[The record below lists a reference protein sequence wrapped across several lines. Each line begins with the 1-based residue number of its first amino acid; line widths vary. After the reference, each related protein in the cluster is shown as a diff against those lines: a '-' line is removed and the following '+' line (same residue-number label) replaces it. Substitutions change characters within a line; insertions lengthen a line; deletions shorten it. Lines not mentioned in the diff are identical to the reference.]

1 MAQLRIHNLTE
12 AEEVTGDEKLVLDNS
27 SFSNALSLTLNKLA
41 TWVLGRT
48 TSETHAETLYY
59 NYIAEREYFD
69 GEPVVIQGTNIFIGI
84 ALDHVQ
90 VGETLRIAYA
100 GKCKALV
107 NRAYDVV
114 AGDFAVMIKAEV
126 PSTHYIG
133 VGDGTELTNRVGVFL
148 ETSAGGEDH
157 LVWVLLKL

>member
-1 MAQLRIHNLTE
+1 MTQLRIHNLTE
-12 AEEVTGDEKLVLDNS
+12 IEEVIGNEKLVIDES
-27 SFSNALSLTLNKLA
+27 SLSNALSLTLNKLA

-69 GEPVVIQGTNIFIGI
+69 GEAVVIQGPTIFIGI

-107 NRAYDVV
+107 NKTYDVV
-114 AGDFAVMIKAEV
+114 AGDFAVMITDV

-148 ETSAGGEDH
+148 ETSAGGEDR